1 MTTTRTETV
10 RSDRMS
16 KRDRNVIATLL
27 VATFVVI
34 LNETIMSVALPTLM
48 VDLSIDANTA
58 QWLSTAF
65 MLTMAV
71 VIPTTGFLLQRLS
84 TRTVY
89 VLALGF
95 FCAGTAL
102 AALAPGFWIL
112 LLAADE
118 RRNERGDV
126 PGWVLITVMTAGLVG
141 ALWAIAGD
149 QLGSMLREA
158 LRSVS
163 G

>member
-1 MTTTRTETV
+1 MTDRGTESEMT
-10 RSDRMS
+10 
-16 KRDRNVIATLL
+16 KL
-27 VATFVVI
+27 
-34 LNETIMSVALPTLM
+34 
-48 VDLSIDANTA
+48 
-58 QWLSTAF
+58 
-65 MLTMAV
+65 
-71 VIPTTGFLLQRLS
+71 
-84 TRTVY
+84 
-89 VLALGF
+89 
-95 FCAGTAL
+95 
-102 AALAPGFWIL
+102 WIL
-112 LLAADE
+112 LLAAAG